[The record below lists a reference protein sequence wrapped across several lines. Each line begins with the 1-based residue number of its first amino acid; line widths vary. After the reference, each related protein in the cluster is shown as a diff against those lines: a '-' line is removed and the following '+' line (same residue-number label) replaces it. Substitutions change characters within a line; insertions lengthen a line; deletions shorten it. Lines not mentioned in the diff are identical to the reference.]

1 MEAQIEFYPLIER
14 ELPGT
19 PDIEQVGVMRVL
31 GESPGWDVA
40 RCLVVE
46 EWDDEAGA
54 TVTHREMSPRGEVLP
69 CSAAIVGAR
78 DLARDLGF
86 EVG

>member
-1 MEAQIEFYPLIER
+1 MEALTEFYPLFER

-19 PDIEQVGVMRVL
+19 PDIEQVGVIPVL

-54 TVTHREMSPRGEVLP
+54 TVTYREMSPRGAVLP
-69 CSAAIVGAR
+69 YLAALVSAR
-78 DLARDLGF
+78 DLARSLGF
-86 EVG
+86 KME